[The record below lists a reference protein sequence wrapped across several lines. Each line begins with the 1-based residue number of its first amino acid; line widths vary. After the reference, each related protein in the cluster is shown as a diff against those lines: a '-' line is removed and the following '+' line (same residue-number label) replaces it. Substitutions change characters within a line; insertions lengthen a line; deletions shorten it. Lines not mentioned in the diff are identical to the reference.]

1 MKLINQ
7 KAEYFPQ
14 APGLEGIYK
23 QIELCG
29 RTCYKSED
37 KITDESAKPFV
48 DRMIASKH
56 TAMLEH
62 GTVYLIFDC
71 IRKEYLDY
79 HGEEYCNNPYS
90 KVNIDSNEYDS
101 DVRTY
106 YITTNLR
113 VIIENNWID
122 DLKYISEPT
131 KYHEKRYTFRL
142 TTSRSISHELVRHRT
157 FSFAQESQ
165 RYCNYSKDKYG
176 HEITFIKPSWY
187 DETKIPVFKN
197 SQTVIEANM
206 YQQDE
211 VSQIFE
217 KSLRDAEIYYLD
229 LLNSGLKPEE
239 ARVVL
244 PNATKTEICMTG
256 FRSDWEH
263 FFNLRLYEETGK
275 VHPDMKQ
282 LTTLMKE
289 ECNKAGIIFINKK

>member
-1 MKLINQ
+1 MKLIHQ
-7 KAEYFPQ
+7 KAEYLPQ
-14 APGLEGIYK
+14 ESGLEGIYK

-37 KITDESAKPFV
+37 KIIEESAKPFV

-62 GTVYLIFDC
+62 GTIYLAMPIET
-71 IRKEYLDY
+71 IIPIEANGWGKYRNK
-79 HGEEYCNNPYS
+79 YS
-90 KVNIDSNEYDS
+90 KGGIICEVNGEKG
-101 DVRTY
+101 VA
-106 YITTNLR
+106 ITTNLR
-113 VIIENNWID
+113 VIVENHWED
-122 DLKYISEPT
+122 DLQYICEPT
-131 KYHEKRYTFRL
+131 KYHERRYTFRL
-142 TTSRSISHELVRHRT
+142 TTNRSVSHELVRHRV

-187 DETKIPVFKN
+187 DGTKILMFKN
-197 SQTVIEANM
+197 PQTVIEANM

-211 VSQIFE
+211 ASQIFE

-239 ARVVL
+239 ARAIL

-256 FRSDWEH
+256 FASDWKH
-263 FFNLRLYEETGK
+263 FFDLRYSESTGK

-289 ECNKAGIIFINKK
+289 EAEKVGIWENIK